1 VNGYRRVKFN
11 NIEIGVGGVP
21 VGERVE
27 IRISIDEVGGKG
39 EIRVWYRMKVVGKKE
54 VEVEDLGMST
64 FEV

>member
-1 VNGYRRVKFN
+1 MNGYRRVKFN